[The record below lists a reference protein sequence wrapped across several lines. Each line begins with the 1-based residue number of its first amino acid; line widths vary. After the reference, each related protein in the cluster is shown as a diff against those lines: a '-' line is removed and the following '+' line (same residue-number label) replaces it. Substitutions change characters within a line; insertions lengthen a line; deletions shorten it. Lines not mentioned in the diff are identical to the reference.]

1 MHADAY
7 DTEIMEDY
15 INGFVERKSS
25 GAYEGSIS
33 IEGIVLPN
41 ITAVYFKDEGD
52 SYLWLRRKK
61 VLEYDFESQTYK
73 ERDARPQF
81 EAYLKKQVEGNV
93 VAYKGEFAFMRFKF
107 SITGVWDKVLGKDK
121 QRLNLFV
128 ERLPLSQQTIIN
140 SINQSRKNK

>member
-1 MHADAY
+1 
-7 DTEIMEDY
+7 
-15 INGFVERKSS
+15 
-25 GAYEGSIS
+25 
-33 IEGIVLPN
+33 
-41 ITAVYFKDEGD
+41 VYFKDNGEN
-52 SYLWLRRKK
+52 YLWIKRKK

-73 ERDARPQF
+73 EREAKPQF
-81 EAYLKKQVEGNV
+81 EAYLKKQVDGNV